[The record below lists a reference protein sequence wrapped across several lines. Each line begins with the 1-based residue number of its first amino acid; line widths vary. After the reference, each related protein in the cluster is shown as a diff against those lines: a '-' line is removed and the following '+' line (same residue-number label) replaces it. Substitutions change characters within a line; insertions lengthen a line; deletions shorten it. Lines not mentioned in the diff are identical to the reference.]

1 MENDLKLSNSDC
13 RLLSIVWEFEPVA
26 SPELCRLAEARLGW
40 KRTTTY
46 TVLKRLCDKG
56 VLQNDNAIVSSK
68 MERERVQAIESR
80 NVVGR
85 VFGGSLPKFI
95 AAFLGDE
102 KISDG
107 EAEQIRRSTGGGDN
121 GGSVSEN
128 TQHARYP
135 FHRFSPCLAF

>member
-1 MENDLKLSNSDC
+1 
-13 RLLSIVWEFEPVA
+13 
-26 SPELCRLAEARLGW
+26 
-40 KRTTTY
+40 
-46 TVLKRLCDKG
+46 
-56 VLQNDNAIVSSK
+56 

-107 EAEQIRRSTGGGDN
+107 EAEQIRRIIDEYRG
-121 GGSVSEN
+121 
-128 TQHARYP
+128 R
-135 FHRFSPCLAF
+135 R